1 MERRN
6 SGGRGFARVT
16 ALLLLL
22 TAISAGM
29 IAGGIFHLREV
40 TALTRAG
47 LEVTE
52 QFLHTPAVTPPP
64 SEGSAPTPAA
74 PSPSAPPENMV
85 GDGIITVF
93 TAEEPRY
100 AVYNGVTQEHLSLG
114 TARSSDSALPGQTGN
129 CVIYGHRDSVFRCL
143 QEVAL
148 GDKIALTT
156 ADGTFTYTA
165 AETAICTPTDG
176 CITQPYDDPRLTLV
190 TCYPFVYSGP
200 AVQRYLVVCTLD
212 GDTAGQSG

>member
-1 MERRN
+1 MERRS
-6 SGGRGFARVT
+6 SGGKRFSRAT

-22 TAISAGM
+22 TVLSVGM
-29 IAGGIFHLREV
+29 ISGGIVQLREV
-40 TALTRAG
+40 TALTREG

-52 QFLHTPAVTPPP
+52 QFLRTPAPAV
-64 SEGSAPTPAA
+64 PTPQAVDSAANPA
-74 PSPSAPPENMV
+74 PSPAPPEDMV

-100 AVYNGVTQEHLSLG
+100 ALYDGVTQEHLSLG
-114 TARSSDSALPGQTGN
+114 TARASDSALPGQPGN

-143 QEVAL
+143 QEVAP

-165 AETAICTPTDG
+165 AETAICTPTDE
-176 CITQPYDDPRLTLV
+176 CITRSYDDPRLTLV

-200 AVQRYLVVCTLD
+200 ARQRYLVVCTLD
-212 GDTAGQSG
+212 GDAGSQSS

>member
-1 MERRN
+1 MERRSN
-6 SGGRGFARVT
+6 GGKGFSRAT

-22 TAISAGM
+22 TVLSAGM
-29 IAGGIFHLREV
+29 IAGGIVQLREV

-52 QFLHTPAVTPPP
+52 QFLHTPAVTVPP
-64 SEGSAPTPAA
+64 SGDPAPAPAA
-74 PSPSAPPENMV
+74 PSPSAPPETMV

-93 TAEEPRY
+93 TAEESRY
-100 AVYNGVTQEHLSLG
+100 AVYDGVTQEHLSLG
-114 TARSSDSALPGQTGN
+114 TARASDSALPGRTGN

-165 AETAICTPTDG
+165 AETAICTPTDQ
-176 CITQPYDDPRLTLV
+176 CITQTYDDPRLTLV

-200 AVQRYLVVCTLD
+200 ARQRYLVVCTLD
-212 GDTAGQSG
+212 GEAAEQSG